1 MNQIV
6 GYAILFL
13 VVVILIGGT
22 TAPILKGIFI
32 LVVILAGAVNLL
44 VRQKLPARFWANIL
58 LLVVGPCMLLW
69 LLSLIKMQCQSL
81 IQ

>member
-6 GYAILFL
+6 GYAILF
-13 VVVILIGGT
+13 VVVVALIGT
-22 TAPILKGIFI
+22 TAHILQGLFI
-32 LVVILAGAVNLL
+32 LIFMLVGAAHLL

-58 LLVVGPCMLLW
+58 LLVLAPGVLLW
-69 LLSLIKMQCQSL
+69 LLSLLKMQCQSL